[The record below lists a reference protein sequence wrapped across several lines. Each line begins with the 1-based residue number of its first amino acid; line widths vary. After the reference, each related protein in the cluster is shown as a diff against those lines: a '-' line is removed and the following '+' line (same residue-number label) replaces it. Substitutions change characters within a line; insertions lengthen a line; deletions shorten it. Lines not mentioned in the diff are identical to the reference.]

1 METFLATAGRTYLR
15 LLELHGV
22 DADQLVR
29 DGGYSPEL
37 FRDTSARL
45 PSTEVDVAAHA
56 AARRISD
63 PAFALRAARCW
74 HPSDLG
80 ALGFA
85 WLASSSLRTALRRL
99 ERYNRILSEKAT
111 YRLEESLKG
120 LRMVFD
126 HGRRDIALAAPGVDF
141 AFSL

>member
-1 METFLATAGRTYLR
+1 MGQVLVRLIEMHGIDATALLR
-15 LLELHGV
+15 EAGV
-22 DADQLVR
+22 DPATLR
-29 DGGYSPEL
+29 DPG
-37 FRDTSARL
+37 ARL
-45 PSTEVDVAAHA
+45 SSETADHLLSRA
-56 AARRISD
+56 AAGISD

-74 HPSDLG
+74 HPSNLG
-80 ALGFA
+80 ALGHA
-85 WLASSSLRTALRRL
+85 WLTSSTLRTGLRRL